1 MEGVGG
7 GEEEVDGI
15 DREKD
20 LVAYPLLLFWN
31 GAGGRGGYGGDMVGG
46 YGDMGSKPRRN
57 AL

>member
-20 LVAYPLLLFWN
+20 LVAHPLLLFWN
-31 GAGGRGGYGGDMVGG
+31 GAGGRE
-46 YGDMGSKPRRN
+46 DMGSKPRRN